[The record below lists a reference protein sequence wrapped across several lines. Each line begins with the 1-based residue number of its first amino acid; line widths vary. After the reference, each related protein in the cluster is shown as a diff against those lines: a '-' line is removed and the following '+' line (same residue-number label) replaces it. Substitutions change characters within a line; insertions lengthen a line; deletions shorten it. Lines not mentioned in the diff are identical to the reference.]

1 MQFLQQLQWDQNNS
15 WLLFISLHSL
25 LYCTKL
31 IWNEVQWGV
40 TSTLCASY
48 IQTHQLHFNVFD
60 ILSLLVFMY
69 SSVRLRPLCAHGRW
83 HQTDG
88 GGDTVFRVWSESL
101 TAQLRPRFHHI
112 HWRQSHQSERRPLER
127 LHGIYC
133 MRINKKG
140 IVGEPVIKVWQE
152 KSHNKDVIC

>member
-60 ILSLLVFMY
+60 IFISLSVHVFIRASTSLVCT
-69 SSVRLRPLCAHGRW
+69 R
-83 HQTDG
+83 
-88 GGDTVFRVWSESL
+88 SL
-101 TAQLRPRFHHI
+101 TPDGWRRWYGLQGVKWITYCSVASTFPSHSLAAVTPERAATFRKAARHI
-112 HWRQSHQSERRPLER
+112 
-127 LHGIYC
+127 LHENQQKRHCRGA
-133 MRINKKG
+133 RD
-140 IVGEPVIKVWQE
+140 
-152 KSHNKDVIC
+152 KSMTRKIT